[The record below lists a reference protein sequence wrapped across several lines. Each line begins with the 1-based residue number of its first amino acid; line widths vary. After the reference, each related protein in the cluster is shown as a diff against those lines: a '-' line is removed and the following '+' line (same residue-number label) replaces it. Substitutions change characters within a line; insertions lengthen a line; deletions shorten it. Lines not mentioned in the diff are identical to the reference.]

1 MTIIGVLIIGAL
13 VVYVGSVVAWIII
26 GYRNKQDNPILCA
39 VFDALAPLGVYS
51 LIALIILAGGMTFAI
66 EGAPTIAQVQERNLS
81 ALALTSNTEGSY
93 SGGLF
98 LSRGSIG
105 SEDYYVVATVNG
117 DGFSKIEKLSV
128 DQVVYKETDEE
139 VPRVVQT
146 DMVRDTSSAKA
157 KFWKVKPEVTSTSY
171 ALYIPKGSVS
181 TEMNVNLENL

>member
-1 MTIIGVLIIGAL
+1 MTITGVAWILGI
-13 VVYVGSVVAWIII
+13 VVYVGGAIII
-26 GYRNKQDNPILCA
+26 GIDEYKSTNDTPIAWGLLASWFFTIIYA
-39 VFDALAPLGVYS
+39 VVAMAFIGAGNVYV
-51 LIALIILAGGMTFAI
+51 T
-66 EGAPTIAQVQERNLS
+66 ENTPVVAQAQERNLS
-81 ALALTSNTEGSY
+81 ALTLTSNTGGSY

-117 DGFSKIEKLSV
+117 DGFSKIEKLPV

-157 KFWKVKPEVTSTSY
+157 KFWKVKPKVTSTSY

>member
-1 MTIIGVLIIGAL
+1 MTVIGLLWISGAIVFIVAALSFGISDYKDTGEEPIRWGLLGGTVIFVPYL
-13 VVYVGSVVAWIII
+13 VVAMIIVSVGKVYMTENTPVV
-26 GYRNKQDNPILCA
+26 
-39 VFDALAPLGVYS
+39 
-51 LIALIILAGGMTFAI
+51 
-66 EGAPTIAQVQERNLS
+66 AQVQERNLS
-81 ALALTSNTEGSY
+81 ALTLTSNTEGIY

-139 VPRVVQT
+139 VPRVIQT